1 MVSKEKYHFTE
12 VFIVRIS
19 TPAIF
24 SYFVIVSAVL
34 FIPFLGNVHLFD
46 WDEINFAEAAREMI
60 VSGDY
65 LRVQI
70 DHAPFWEKPPLFIWL
85 QAISMNVFGV
95 NEFAARFP
103 NALIGIATIAV
114 LFWTGLT
121 FFDRKV
127 AIFWS
132 SVYIASLLPHFY
144 FKSGIIDPL
153 FNLCIFTTF
162 VVYAYYHR
170 KAKESPKKPYQLL
183 ALMGAMCGLAV
194 LTKGPVGY
202 LLFILPLTIVS
213 VWRIIKKET
222 TIINFLIEGTIA
234 TLATI
239 AMCSLWYGTEI
250 LVNGPWF
257 MEQFIQYQIRLL
269 TTGDAGHSGPFF
281 YHAVVLLI
289 GCFPASIFFFSSLR
303 IKDNEELS
311 DNQTLFHRLMLV
323 LFLVVLILFSIVKTK
338 IVHYS
343 SMAYFPVTFF
353 AALTLTKLID
363 KKIEWKTHYTWLLFS
378 IGLLLTTLFAAL
390 PWIGLNASWLQQYIR
405 DRFARENLNALVD
418 WTGVEFAVA
427 GMFLLTII
435 STYVCSKKEKIF
447 QAISTLLIGSTISI
461 AMFLPLLAPK
471 IEAYS
476 QRAAIEFF
484 QSVKDSNCFVEVY
497 GYKSYADL
505 FYTQKKRWQTTTESF
520 RKTSLTF
527 EQWLLYGEIDR
538 PVYFVSKITNT
549 DLFSVPG
556 MKLLYSKNGFLFFK
570 REPPFSLR
578 KNQ

>member
-1 MVSKEKYHFTE
+1 
-12 VFIVRIS
+12 VRIT
-19 TPAIF
+19 TPTIF
-24 SYFVIVSAVL
+24 LYFVLLSAIL

-46 WDEINFAEAAREMI
+46 WDEINFAEAAREML

-95 NEFAARFP
+95 NEFSARFP
-103 NALIGIATIAV
+103 NALIGIVTIAL
-114 LFWTGLT
+114 LFWTGIT

-153 FNLCIFTTF
+153 FNLCIFATF
-162 VVYAYYHR
+162 VVYAYYQR
-170 KAKESPKKPYQLL
+170 AIKGSTKKPYQLI
-183 ALMGAMCGLAV
+183 ALMGAICGLAV

-202 LLFILPLTIVS
+202 LLFILPFTIVS
-213 VWRIIKKET
+213 LWRIIKKESS
-222 TIINFLIEGTIA
+222 IIDFFLEGSIA
-234 TLATI
+234 TVATI

-257 MEQFIQYQIRLL
+257 MEQFIQYQVRLL

-303 IKDNEELS
+303 IKEDEKLT
-311 DNQTLFHRLMLV
+311 DNQILFHRLMLV
-323 LFLVVLILFSIVKTK
+323 LFFVVLILFSIVKTK

-343 SMAYFPVTFF
+343 SMAYFPITFF

-363 KKIEWKTHYTWLLFS
+363 KKIDWKTHYTWLLFTV
-378 IGLLLTTLFAAL
+378 GLLLTTLFALL
-390 PWIGLNASWLQQYIR
+390 PWIGMNAQWLQQYIR
-405 DRFARENLNALVD
+405 DRFARENLNASVE
-418 WTGVEFAVA
+418 WTGIEFVISLL
-427 GMFLLTII
+427 FLLTIVA
-435 STYVCSKKEKIF
+435 TYTSLKRQKTF
-447 QAISTLLIGSTISI
+447 QAISILLIGTTTSI
-461 AMFLPLLAPK
+461 VLFLPLLAPK

-484 QSVKDSNCFVEVY
+484 QSVKDSNCYVEVY

-505 FYTQKKRWQTTTESF
+505 FYTQKKRWQSTSENF
-520 RKTSLTF
+520 KKTSLNF
-527 EQWLLYGEIDR
+527 DQWLLYGEIDR

-556 MKLLYSKNGFLFFK
+556 MKLQYSKNGFLFFK
-570 REPPFSLR
+570 RELPYRLR

>member
-1 MVSKEKYHFTE
+1 MVL
-12 VFIVRIS
+12 
-19 TPAIF
+19 
-24 SYFVIVSAVL
+24 SALL

-85 QAISMNVFGV
+85 QAISMNIFGV

-103 NALIGIATIAV
+103 NAIIGIVTV
-114 LFWTGLT
+114 LLLFWTGNT

-153 FNLCIFTTF
+153 FNLCIFASY
-162 VVYAYYHR
+162 VVYASYH
-170 KAKESPKKPYQLL
+170 KKLKESLQKPYQLI
-183 ALMGAMCGLAV
+183 ALMGATCGLAV

-202 LLFILPLTIVS
+202 LLVILPFTIVS
-213 VWRIIKKET
+213 IWRIIKKEYK
-222 TIINFLIEGTIA
+222 IVDFLIETSIA
-234 TLATI
+234 IVATI
-239 AMCSLWYGTEI
+239 AVCSVWYGTEI

-257 MEQFIQYQIRLL
+257 MEQFLQYQIRLL

-303 IKDNEELS
+303 IKENESLT
-311 DNQTLFHRLMLV
+311 DTQTLFHRSMFV
-323 LFLVVLILFSIVKTK
+323 LFFVVLILFSIVKTK

-343 SMAYFPVTFF
+343 SMAYFPITFF
-353 AALTLTKLID
+353 AALTLAKMID

-378 IGLLLTTLFAAL
+378 VGILLTALFVLL
-390 PWIGLNASWLQQYIR
+390 PFIGMNAEWVQQYVR
-405 DRFARENLNALVD
+405 DRFAKENLNAIVH
-418 WTGVEFAVA
+418 WSGWEFSIAVI
-427 GMFLLTII
+427 FFVTIVMTYIFSKQQKLFQSI
-435 STYVCSKKEKIF
+435 SF
-447 QAISTLLIGSTISI
+447 LLIGTSLSV
-461 AMFLPLLAPK
+461 ALFLPLMAPK

-476 QRAAIEFF
+476 QRSAIDFF
-484 QSVKDSNCFVEVY
+484 QSVKDSNCYVEVY

-505 FYTQKKRWQTTTESF
+505 FYTQKKRWQTTSENF
-520 RKTSLTF
+520 KKTSLTF
-527 EQWLLYGEIDR
+527 EQWLLFGEIDR
-538 PVYFVSKITNT
+538 PVYFVAKVTNT
-549 DLFSVPG
+549 DLFAVPG
-556 MKLLYSKNGFLFFK
+556 MKLQYSKNGFLFFK
-570 REPPFSLR
+570 RMPPIRLS
-578 KNQ
+578 KIP

>member
-1 MVSKEKYHFTE
+1 MRITTPTIYIY
-12 VFIVRIS
+12 FIIL
-19 TPAIF
+19 
-24 SYFVIVSAVL
+24 SAVL

-103 NALIGIATIAV
+103 NALIGIVTITV

-153 FNLCIFTTF
+153 FNLCIFSTF
-162 VVYAYYHR
+162 VVYAFYH
-170 KAKESPKKPYQLL
+170 KKLTLNSKKPYHLV
-183 ALMGAMCGLAV
+183 ALMGAICGLAV

-202 LLFILPLTIVS
+202 LLFILPFTIVS
-213 VWRIIKKET
+213 LWRIIKKEY
-222 TIINFLIEGTIA
+222 IILDFIIEASIA
-234 TLATI
+234 TIATI

-289 GCFPASIFFFSSLR
+289 GCFPASIFFFSSLQ
-303 IKDNEELS
+303 IKEDEHLT
-311 DNQTLFHRLMLV
+311 DNQTVIHRLMLV
-323 LFLVVLILFSIVKTK
+323 LFFVVLILFSIVKTK

-343 SMAYFPVTFF
+343 SMAYFPITFF

-363 KKIEWKTHYTWLLFS
+363 KKIAWKTHYTWLLFS
-378 IGLLLTTLFAAL
+378 IGLLLTILFAAI
-390 PWIGLNASWLQQYIR
+390 PWIGMNASWLQQYIR
-405 DRFARENLNALVD
+405 DKFARENLNAIVH
-418 WTGVEFAVA
+418 WTGLEFSIA
-427 GMFLLTII
+427 GIFLFTII
-435 STYVCSKKEKIF
+435 STYVFIKKEKVF
-447 QAISTLLIGSTISI
+447 QAMSTLLVGSTIAI
-461 AMFLPLLAPK
+461 AMFLPMIAPN

-484 QSVKDSNCFVEVY
+484 ESVKDSNCYVEVY

-505 FYTQKKRWQTTTESF
+505 FYTQKKCWQTTSESF
-520 RKTSLTF
+520 KKTSLTF

-538 PVYFVSKITNT
+538 PVYFISRVTNT

-556 MKLLYSKNGFLFFK
+556 MRLLYSKNGFLFFK

-578 KNQ
+578 RYQ